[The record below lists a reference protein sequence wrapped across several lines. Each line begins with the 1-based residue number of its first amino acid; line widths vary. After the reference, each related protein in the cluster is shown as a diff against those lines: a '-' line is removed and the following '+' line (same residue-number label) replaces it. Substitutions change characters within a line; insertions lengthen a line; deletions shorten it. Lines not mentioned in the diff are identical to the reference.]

1 MNKSTYALNVASWYP
16 ENSTSTSGIFV
27 QKHVALISAFS
38 SVITLSVHPSN
49 KNTVVETSPSAQ
61 WMEVR
66 VFYKS
71 SPSKLI
77 NQLLLIGAFF
87 RGYFHLQ
94 KKHGAPK
101 LLHLHIVFPAGVFV
115 WFLLLVNRIPLL
127 ITEHWTG
134 YMDADG
140 RYDKLPWL
148 MKHITRALL
157 HQAKGVAV
165 VSQHLKHLL
174 QQKFS
179 LPEKK
184 LVITSNV
191 LQFPKNKLYKPT
203 NTKTYSDAIAALY
216 VGSIDDHHKNIGLLI
231 EATHLLIQ
239 STQPKLS
246 LHLYGNGPQLEYYKS
261 VCREQGT
268 LEKNIF
274 FHGSVANHLLPEI
287 YQQHDFFVMS
297 SKYETFSIA
306 TAEAVICGLPVV
318 CTRCGGPEEFV
329 HHQQGVLTEH
339 TAESFAEGM
348 KYIINNLL
356 KFSTNTSA
364 TYMTEHYHP
373 NVVTRQLKKLYQL
386 SPE

>member
-1 MNKSTYALNVASWYP
+1 MNQESYVLQVAGWYP
-16 ENSTSTSGIFV
+16 ENEKSTSGIFIKK
-27 QKHVALISAFS
+27 QLELITQFQPS
-38 SVITLSVHPSN
+38 ITLSVHESPQN
-49 KNTVVETSPSAQ
+49 AIHETKINNSFT
-61 WMEVR
+61 EIR
-66 VFYKS
+66 VFYSKGKMRWLYQL
-71 SPSKLI
+71 KLI
-77 NQLLLIGAFF
+77 AAFC

-101 LLHLHIVFPAGVFV
+101 LLHLHVVFPAGVFV
-115 WFLLLVNRIPLL
+115 WLLLLVNRIPLL

-179 LPEKK
+179 LPERK

-191 LQFPKNKLYKPT
+191 LQFPKNKLHKPT
-203 NTKTYSDAIAALY
+203 NTKTYSDAITALY

-239 STQPKLS
+239 STQPELS

-268 LEKNIF
+268 LDKNIF
-274 FHGSVANHLLPEI
+274 FHGSVANHLLMDI
-287 YQQHDFFVMS
+287 YQQHDFFVMP

-348 KYIINNLL
+348 KYIINNLQ

-364 TYMTEHYHP
+364 AYMTEHYHP
-373 NVVTRQLKKLYQL
+373 NEVVRQLKNLYQL

>member
-1 MNKSTYALNVASWYP
+1 MNQESYVLQVAGWYP
-16 ENSTSTSGIFV
+16 ENEKSTSGIFIKK
-27 QKHVALISAFS
+27 QLELITQFQPS
-38 SVITLSVHPSN
+38 ITLSVHESTQN
-49 KNTVVETSPSAQ
+49 AIHETKINNSFT
-61 WMEVR
+61 EIR
-66 VFYKS
+66 VFYSKGKMRWLYQL
-71 SPSKLI
+71 KLI
-77 NQLLLIGAFF
+77 AAFC

-101 LLHLHIVFPAGVFV
+101 LLHLHVVFPAGVFV
-115 WFLLLVNRIPLL
+115 WLLLLVNRIPLL

-231 EATHLLIQ
+231 EATNLLIQ

-268 LEKNIF
+268 LDKNIF